1 MTRLFDSINE
11 LLWEIAD
18 ERELTDRFTDVAI
31 DENSWLYYGDS
42 DTPRILE
49 VNPKRGTD
57 KAFQFLTLSV
67 IGDGGERFTVAVK

>member
-49 VNPKRGTD
+49 VNQNEGLTKR
-57 KAFQFLTLSV
+57 FNSSH
-67 IGDGGERFTVAVK
+67 